1 MFQKICVFCGSSFGQ
16 DKAYLTAVK
25 QFAEALIV
33 NEINLVYGGGN
44 AGLMGELA
52 RSVLEKKGEVVGVI
66 PKKIHENVEH
76 VELTELFI
84 VDDMHQRKA
93 KMYELADGF
102 VALPGGIGTI
112 EELAE
117 ALTWQQIGYHQKP
130 IGILNVNH
138 FYDKLLSLLDHMK
151 TEGFIKQD
159 FLDNLIVSDDPEDL
173 LHKMKKF
180 KPNYI
185 NKWEKEDVSKNS

>member
-1 MFQKICVFCGSSFGQ
+1 MFHNICVFCGSSFGR
-16 DKAYLTAVK
+16 DNGYVEAVRLFG
-25 QFAEALIV
+25 QALV
-33 NEINLVYGGGN
+33 ESKLNLIYGGGN

-52 RSVLEKKGEVVGVI
+52 RSVLAKNGEVTGVI
-66 PKKIHENVEH
+66 PKKIHEKVEH
-76 VELTELFI
+76 VQLTDLII

-130 IGILNVNH
+130 IGILNMNH
-138 FYDKLLSLLDHMK
+138 FYDKLLTLLDHMK
-151 TEGFIKQD
+151 TEGFIKQE
-159 FLDNLIVSDDPEDL
+159 FLNNLIVSDDANDL
-173 LHKMKKF
+173 LTKMKEF
-180 KPNYI
+180 KPVYI
-185 NKWEKEDVSKNS
+185 NKWEK